1 MFDGKKYK
9 ACIYARLSQ
18 EDGDKSESDSI
29 VSQKA
34 MIREYVA
41 DHPEIEIVSEKVDD
55 GYSGVNFERP
65 GFQEMMEEIRNRKVD
80 CVIVKD
86 LSRFGRN
93 YIEAGN
99 YLEKIFPLMGV
110 RFIAINDY
118 YDSSEKNQSD
128 SLIVPF
134 KNLINDAYCKDIS
147 VKIRTQLEIKRKK
160 GQYTGSVPV
169 YGYMKDPED
178 HNHLIPD
185 PEAAEVV
192 RSIFQMKL
200 QGMSIGRIMTKL
212 DAEGIPSP
220 MEYKIANGIGV
231 SKVLKT
237 HPKAL
242 WSYNA
247 IKRILQNEIYIGNL
261 VQGKTSS
268 PNHKIKKLL
277 PKKKEEWIRV
287 AGTHEPIVEEFV
299 FWDVQVQM
307 KKDLYTAPG
316 KSSVYPFCGLLVCA
330 DCGQNMIRK
339 AVPWEGK
346 KYIYYKCGTY
356 NAAKGCTSH
365 SIRLEK
371 LESAVLEAIR
381 ARVAVVCDMTDIV
394 NSIGQIRTGKLNMGK
409 YDRQIVKLQEEIEQ
423 YQKFKR
429 QLYESLKEGTISK
442 KDYEIFRKNY
452 DDQIERT
459 EAAIVHV
466 TEEKEAM
473 IKNEVKDFGWM
484 RKFRKYR
491 NISELDRVVVVEL
504 IDHIVIGEGN
514 RIEIHFRN
522 EDEFNMLLQ
531 TIELFAEGETDG
543 EPESGSDE
551 KQKIG

>member
-1 MFDGKKYK
+1 MFDYEKKYK

-18 EDGDKSESDSI
+18 EDEDKSESDSI
-29 VSQKA
+29 VSQKV
-34 MIREYVA
+34 MIRDFVEN
-41 DHPEIEIVSEKVDD
+41 HPDIEIVSEKVDD
-55 GYSGVNFERP
+55 GYSGVKFDRP
-65 GFQEMMEEIRNRKVD
+65 GFQEMMEEIRAGKVN

-118 YDSSEKNQSD
+118 YDSADKNQSD
-128 SLIVPF
+128 SLIIPF

-160 GQYTGSVPV
+160 GQYIGSVPV

-192 RSIFQMKL
+192 RSIFQMKM
-200 QGMSIGRIMTKL
+200 QGMSIGRIMKKL
-212 DAEGIPSP
+212 DAEGIPGP
-220 MEYKIANGIGV
+220 MEYKLAKGVGV
-231 SKVLKT
+231 STVLRT
-237 HPKAL
+237 YPKAL

-261 VQGKTSS
+261 VQGKASS

-287 AGTHEPIVEEFV
+287 EGTHEPIVDEFV
-299 FWDVQVQM
+299 FWNVQAQM

-316 KSSVYPFCGLLVCA
+316 RSTVYPFCGLLTCA

-339 AVPWEGK
+339 TVRWNGK
-346 KYIYYKCGTY
+346 KYIYYKCGSY
-356 NAAKGCTSH
+356 IAGRGCTAH
-365 SIRLEK
+365 SIRVEK
-371 LESAVLEAIR
+371 LEMAVLEAIR
-381 ARVAVVCDMTDIV
+381 ARVTAVCDMTDIV
-394 NSIGQIRTGKLNMGK
+394 NSVGQINSGKLNMGK
-409 YDRQIVKLQEEIEQ
+409 YDRQVVKLQDEIEQ
-423 YQKFKR
+423 YQKYKR
-429 QLYESLKEGTISK
+429 QLYKSLQEGTISK
-442 KDYEIFRKNY
+442 KDYEIFRRNY

-459 EAAIVHV
+459 EAAIAHV
-466 TEEKEAM
+466 KEEKDTL
-473 IKNEVKDFGWM
+473 IKNGVKDFGWM

-504 IDHIVIGEGN
+504 IDHIVIGEGE

-522 EDEFNMLLQ
+522 DDEFNLLHQ
-531 TIELFAEGETDG
+531 TIELFAEDVTENK
-543 EPESGSDE
+543 PDE

>member
-1 MFDGKKYK
+1 MFDFEKKYK

-18 EDGDKSESDSI
+18 EDEDKSESDSI
-29 VSQKA
+29 VSQKV
-34 MIREYVA
+34 MIREFVE
-41 DHPEIEIVSEKVDD
+41 DHPDIEIVSEKVDD
-55 GYSGVNFERP
+55 GYSGVNFDRP
-65 GFQEMMEEIRNRKVD
+65 GFQEMMEEIRAGKVN

-118 YDSSEKNQSD
+118 YDSSDKNQSD
-128 SLIVPF
+128 SLIIPF

-160 GQYTGSVPV
+160 GQYIGSVPV

-192 RSIFQMKL
+192 RSIFQMKM
-200 QGMSIGRIMTKL
+200 QGMSIGRIMKKL
-212 DAEGIPSP
+212 DAEGIPGP
-220 MEYKIANGIGV
+220 MEYKLAKGVGV
-231 SKVLKT
+231 STVLRT
-237 HPKAL
+237 YPKAL

-261 VQGKTSS
+261 VQGKASS

-287 AGTHEPIVEEFV
+287 EGTHEPIVDEFV
-299 FWDVQVQM
+299 FWNVQVQM

-316 KSSVYPFCGLLVCA
+316 RSTVYPFCGLLTCA

-339 AVPWEGK
+339 TARWNGK
-346 KYIYYKCGTY
+346 KYIYYKCGSY
-356 NAAKGCTSH
+356 IAGRGCTTH
-365 SIRLEK
+365 SIRVEK
-371 LESAVLEAIR
+371 LETAVLEAIR
-381 ARVAVVCDMTDIV
+381 ARVTAVCDMTDIV
-394 NSIGQIRTGKLNMGK
+394 NSVGQINSGKLNMGK
-409 YDRQIVKLQEEIEQ
+409 YDRQVVKLQDEIEH
-423 YQKFKR
+423 YQKYKR
-429 QLYESLKEGTISK
+429 QLYESLQEGTISK
-442 KDYEIFRKNY
+442 KDYEIFRRNY

-459 EAAIVHV
+459 EVAIAHV
-466 TEEKEAM
+466 KEEKEAL
-473 IKNEVKDFGWM
+473 IKNGVKDFGWM

-491 NISELDRVVVVEL
+491 NISELDRMVVVEL
-504 IDHIVIGEGN
+504 IDHIVIGEGE

-522 EDEFNMLLQ
+522 EDEFNLLHQ
-531 TIELFAEGETDG
+531 TIELFAEDVTENK
-543 EPESGSDE
+543 PDE

>member
-1 MFDGKKYK
+1 MFDYEKKYK

-18 EDGDKSESDSI
+18 EDEDKSESDSI
-29 VSQKA
+29 VSQKV
-34 MIREYVA
+34 MIREFVEN
-41 DHPEIEIVSEKVDD
+41 HPEIEIVSEKVDD
-55 GYSGVNFERP
+55 GYSGVNFDRP
-65 GFQEMMEEIRNRKVD
+65 GFQEMMEEIRAGKVN

-118 YDSSEKNQSD
+118 YDSSDKNQSD
-128 SLIVPF
+128 SLIIPF

-160 GQYTGSVPV
+160 GQYIGSVPV

-192 RSIFQMKL
+192 RSIFQMKM
-200 QGMSIGRIMTKL
+200 QGMSIGRIMKKL
-212 DAEGIPSP
+212 DAEGIPGP
-220 MEYKIANGIGV
+220 MEYKLAKGVGV
-231 SKVLKT
+231 STVLRT
-237 HPKAL
+237 YPKAL

-261 VQGKTSS
+261 VQGKASS

-287 AGTHEPIVEEFV
+287 EGTHEPIVDEFV
-299 FWDVQVQM
+299 FWNVQAQM

-316 KSSVYPFCGLLVCA
+316 RSTVYPFCGLLTCE

-339 AVPWEGK
+339 TARWNGK
-346 KYIYYKCGTY
+346 KYIYYKCGSY
-356 NAAKGCTSH
+356 IAGRGCTAH
-365 SIRLEK
+365 SIRVEK
-371 LESAVLEAIR
+371 LETAVLEAIR
-381 ARVAVVCDMTDIV
+381 ARVTAVCDMTDIV
-394 NSIGQIRTGKLNMGK
+394 NSVGQINSGMLNMGK
-409 YDRQIVKLQEEIEQ
+409 YDRQVVKLQDEIEH
-423 YQKFKR
+423 YQKYKR
-429 QLYESLKEGTISK
+429 QLYKSLQEGTISK
-442 KDYEIFRKNY
+442 KDYEIFRRNY

-459 EAAIVHV
+459 EAAIAHV
-466 TEEKEAM
+466 KEEKDTL
-473 IKNEVKDFGWM
+473 IKNGVKDFGWM

-491 NISELDRVVVVEL
+491 NISELDRMVVVEL
-504 IDHIVIGEGN
+504 IDHIVIGEGE
-514 RIEIHFRN
+514 RIELHFRN
-522 EDEFNMLLQ
+522 EDEFNLLHQ
-531 TIELFAEGETDG
+531 IIELFVEDVTENK
-543 EPESGSDE
+543 PDE

>member
-1 MFDGKKYK
+1 
-9 ACIYARLSQ
+9 
-18 EDGDKSESDSI
+18 
-29 VSQKA
+29 

-65 GFQEMMEEIRNRKVD
+65 GFQEMMEEIRDRKVD

-128 SLIVPF
+128 SLIIPF

-160 GQYTGSVPV
+160 GQYTGAVPI

-192 RSIFQMKL
+192 RSIFQMKM
-200 QGMSIGRIMTKL
+200 QGMSIGRIMKKL
-212 DAEGIPSP
+212 DAEGIPGP
-220 MEYKIANGIGV
+220 MEYKLAKGVGV
-231 SKVLKT
+231 STVLRT
-237 HPKAL
+237 YPKAL

-261 VQGKTSS
+261 VQGKSSS

-287 AGTHEPIVEEFV
+287 EGTHEPIVDEFV
-299 FWDVQVQM
+299 FWNVQVQM

-316 KSSVYPFCGLLVCA
+316 RSTVYPFCGLLTCA

-339 AVPWEGK
+339 TAPWNGK
-346 KYIYYKCGTY
+346 KYIYYKCGSY
-356 NAAKGCTSH
+356 IAGRGCTTH
-365 SIRLEK
+365 SIRVEK
-371 LESAVLEAIR
+371 LEEAVLEAIR
-381 ARVAVVCDMTDIV
+381 ARVAAVCDMTDIV
-394 NSIGQIRTGKLNMGK
+394 NSVGQINSGKLNMGK
-409 YDRQIVKLQEEIEQ
+409 YDRQVVKLQDEIEQ
-423 YQKFKR
+423 YQKYKR
-429 QLYESLKEGTISK
+429 QLYESLQEGTISK
-442 KDYEIFRKNY
+442 KDYEIFRRNY

-459 EAAIVHV
+459 EAAICHV

-473 IKNEVKDFGWM
+473 IKNEVKDFSWM

-504 IDHIVIGEGN
+504 IDHIVIGEGE
-514 RIEIHFRN
+514 RVEIHFRN
-522 EDEFNMLLQ
+522 EDEFKLLHQ
-531 TIELFAEGETDG
+531 TIELLAEDVTENK
-543 EPESGSDE
+543 PDE